1 MALHKSKR
9 GLRLPIQGEPA
20 QQVEA
25 ARTPTRIALLGADY
39 PGLRPTLQAKVGE
52 TVKRGQLLFEDKKM
66 PGVRFTAPG
75 AGKVVAVNRGE
86 KRVFQSMVIELS
98 RSELEGRSGGAEQVS
113 FSSYTGKHPA
123 SLTGAQVRELLIE
136 SGLWTA
142 LRGRPY
148 ARVANPEGQ
157 PHSVFVTVT
166 DSNPLAPSVAVAMTD
181 QGHRFQLGLA
191 AIAKL
196 TEGTVF
202 VCTEPGISL
211 DLPDES
217 RIQVEQFSGPHP
229 AGTVGYHIHKLD
241 PVDRSKL
248 VWYLGYQDVVAIG
261 ELFDSGELYLDRVI
275 SLAGPM
281 VKQPRLLR
289 TRIGASTDALVDGEL
304 SEGEV
309 RVISGSALS
318 GRIARG
324 DELGFLGR
332 YDNQVTVLA
341 EGREREFLGWLTPGG
356 DKYSVVKT
364 HLGALIP
371 GKRFAFTTST
381 HGSKRAIVPIGTYEK
396 VMPFDLMP
404 TQLLKSLLMRDVET
418 AERLGCLELAEED
431 VALCSFVCP
440 GKNDYGPYL
449 RDVLTLI
456 EKEG

>member
-9 GLRLPIQGEPA
+9 GLRLPIQGEPT

-25 ARTPTRIALLGADY
+25 ARVSTRVALLGADY
-39 PGLRPTLQAKVGE
+39 PGLRPTLHAKVGE

-66 PGVRFTAPG
+66 PGVRFTSPG
-75 AGKVVAVNRGE
+75 AGKVVAINRGE
-86 KRVFQSMVIELS
+86 KRVFQSMVIELT
-98 RSELEGRSGGAEQVS
+98 RGEIEGRAGRAEQVAFNS
-113 FSSYTGKHPA
+113 FTGKHPT
-123 SLTGAQVRELLIE
+123 SLAGSQVKTLLIE

-142 LRGRPY
+142 LRGRPF
-148 ARVANPEGQ
+148 ARVADPEGQ
-157 PHSVFVTVT
+157 PHSIFVTVT
-166 DSNPLAPSVAVAMTD
+166 DSNPLAPSVGVAMAD
-181 QGHRFQLGLA
+181 QGHRFKLGLA
-191 AIAKL
+191 AVAKL
-196 TEGTVF
+196 TEGAVY
-202 VCTEPGISL
+202 VCTEPGMSL

-217 RIQVEQFSGPHP
+217 RIQVEEFSGPHP

-241 PVDRSKL
+241 PVDRHKL

-289 TRIGASTDALVDGEL
+289 TRIGASTDVLTEGEL
-304 SEGEV
+304 SPGET

-318 GRIARG
+318 GRNARG
-324 DELGFLGR
+324 DKIGYLGR
-332 YDNQVTVLA
+332 YDNQITVLA
-341 EGREREFLGWLTPGG
+341 EGREREFLGWLTPGS

-371 GKRFAFTTST
+371 GKRFALST
-381 HGSKRAIVPIGTYEK
+381 ALHGSRRNIVPIGMYEK
-396 VMPFDLMP
+396 VVPFDLMP

-440 GKNDYGPYL
+440 GKNDYGPCL

>member
-1 MALHKSKR
+1 MHKSKR
-9 GLRLPIQGEPA
+9 GLRLPIQGEPT

-25 ARTPTRIALLGADY
+25 ARTSTRVALLGADY
-39 PGLRPTLQAKVGE
+39 PGLRPTMHVKVGE

-66 PGVRFTAPG
+66 PGVRFTSAG

-86 KRVFQSMVIELS
+86 KRVFQSMVIELT
-98 RSELEGRSGGAEQVS
+98 RGEIEGRAGSAEQVAFGS
-113 FSSYTGKHPA
+113 FTGKHPA
-123 SLTGAQVRELLIE
+123 SLTGDQVKALLIE

-142 LRGRPY
+142 FRGRPF
-148 ARVANPEGQ
+148 ARVADPEAQ
-157 PHSVFVTVT
+157 PHSIFVTAI
-166 DSNPLAPSVAVAMTD
+166 DSNPLAPSVEVAMVD

-196 TEGTVF
+196 TEGKVF
-202 VCTEPGISL
+202 VCTARGVKL

-229 AGTVGYHIHKLD
+229 AGTVGYHIHTLD
-241 PVDRSKL
+241 PVDRNKV
-248 VWYLGYQDVVAIG
+248 VWYLGYQDVTAIG
-261 ELFDSGELYLDRVI
+261 ELFDSGELYLNRVI
-275 SLAGPM
+275 SLAGPI
-281 VKQPRLLR
+281 VRQPRLLR
-289 TRIGASTDALVDGEL
+289 TRIGVSTDSLVEGEL
-304 SEGEV
+304 GAGEP

-318 GRIARG
+318 GRIAQG
-324 DELGFLGR
+324 DALGYLGR
-332 YDNQVTVLA
+332 YDNQITVLA
-341 EGREREFLGWLTPGG
+341 EGREREFLGWLTPGSE
-356 DKYSVVKT
+356 KHSVVKT

-371 GKRFAFTTST
+371 GKRFAYTTAT
-381 HGSKRAIVPIGTYEK
+381 HGSQRAIVPIGSYER

-404 TQLLKSLLMRDVET
+404 TQLLKTLLMRDVEV

-431 VALCSFVCP
+431 VAVCSYVCP

>member
-9 GLRLPIQGEPA
+9 GLRLPIQGEPT

-25 ARTPTRIALLGADY
+25 ARASTRIALLGADY
-39 PGLRPTLQAKVGE
+39 PGLRPTMHAKVGE

-66 PGVRFTAPG
+66 PGVRFTSPG
-75 AGKVVAVNRGE
+75 AGKVVAINRGE
-86 KRVFQSMVIELS
+86 KRVFQSMVIELT
-98 RSELEGRSGGAEQVS
+98 RGEIEGRAGRAEQVAFNS
-113 FSSYTGKHPA
+113 FTGKHPT
-123 SLTGAQVRELLIE
+123 SLTGSQVKTLLIE

-142 LRGRPY
+142 LRGRPF
-148 ARVANPEGQ
+148 ARVADPEGQ

-166 DSNPLAPSVAVAMTD
+166 DSNPLAPSVGVAMAD
-181 QGHRFQLGLA
+181 QGHRFKLGLA

-196 TEGTVF
+196 TEGAVY
-202 VCTEPGISL
+202 VCTEPGMSL

-217 RIQVEQFSGPHP
+217 RIQVEEFSGPHP

-241 PVDRSKL
+241 PVDRHKL

-289 TRIGASTDALVDGEL
+289 TRIGASTDVLTEGEL
-304 SEGEV
+304 SPGET

-318 GRIARG
+318 GRNARG
-324 DELGFLGR
+324 DKIGYLGR
-332 YDNQVTVLA
+332 YDNQITVLA
-341 EGREREFLGWLTPGG
+341 EGREREFLGWLTPGS

-371 GKRFAFTTST
+371 GKRFALST
-381 HGSKRAIVPIGTYEK
+381 ALHGSRRNIVPIGMYEK
-396 VMPFDLMP
+396 VVPFDLMP

-440 GKNDYGPYL
+440 GKNDYGPCL

>member
-9 GLRLPIQGEPA
+9 GLRLPIQGEPT

-25 ARTPTRIALLGADY
+25 ARTSTRIALLGADY
-39 PGLRPTLQAKVGE
+39 PGLRPTLHAKVGE
-52 TVKRGQLLFEDKKM
+52 AVKRGQLLFEDKKM

-75 AGKVVAVNRGE
+75 AGKVVAINRGE
-86 KRVFQSMVIELS
+86 KRAFQSMVIELS
-98 RSELEGRSGGAEQVS
+98 RTELEGRAGGAEQVT

-123 SLTGAQVRELLIE
+123 SLTGGQVRELLIE
-136 SGLWTA
+136 SGLWPA

-166 DSNPLAPSVAVAMTD
+166 DSNPLAPSVAVAMAD

-196 TEGTVF
+196 TEGKVF
-202 VCTEPGISL
+202 VCTEPRVSL

-241 PVDRSKL
+241 PVDRHKL

-318 GRIARG
+318 GRTARG

-332 YDNQVTVLA
+332 YDNQITVLV
-341 EGREREFLGWLTPGG
+341 EGREREFLGWLTPGS

-364 HLGALIP
+364 HLGAIVP
-371 GKRFAFTTST
+371 GKRFALST
-381 HGSKRAIVPIGTYEK
+381 ALHGSKRNIVPIGMYEK
-396 VMPFDLMP
+396 VVPFDLMP

-431 VALCSFVCP
+431 VALFSFVCP
-440 GKNDYGPYL
+440 GKNDFGPCL

>member
-9 GLRLPIQGEPA
+9 GLRLPIQGEPT

-39 PGLRPTLQAKVGE
+39 PGLRPTLHAKVGE

-136 SGLWTA
+136 SGMWTA

-196 TEGTVF
+196 TEGMVF

-261 ELFDSGELYLDRVI
+261 ELFNSGELYLDRVI

-332 YDNQVTVLA
+332 YDNQITVLA
-341 EGREREFLGWLTPGG
+341 EGREREFLGWLTPGS

-364 HLGALIP
+364 HLGALMP

-404 TQLLKSLLMRDVET
+404 TQLLKSLLMRDIET

>member
-9 GLRLPIQGEPA
+9 GLRLPIQGEPT

-25 ARTPTRIALLGADY
+25 ARASTRIALLGADY
-39 PGLRPTLQAKVGE
+39 PGLRPTMHAKVGE

-66 PGVRFTAPG
+66 PGVRFTSPG
-75 AGKVVAVNRGE
+75 AGKVVAINRGE
-86 KRVFQSMVIELS
+86 KRVFQSMVIELT
-98 RSELEGRSGGAEQVS
+98 RGEIEGRAGRAEQVAFNS
-113 FSSYTGKHPA
+113 FTGKHPT
-123 SLTGAQVRELLIE
+123 SLTGSQVKTLLIE

-142 LRGRPY
+142 LRGRPF
-148 ARVANPEGQ
+148 ARVADPEGQ

-166 DSNPLAPSVAVAMTD
+166 DSNPLAPSVGVAMAD
-181 QGHRFQLGLA
+181 QGHRFKLGLA

-196 TEGTVF
+196 TEGAVY
-202 VCTEPGISL
+202 VCTEPGMSL

-217 RIQVEQFSGPHP
+217 RIQVEEFSGPHP

-241 PVDRSKL
+241 PVDRHKL

-289 TRIGASTDALVDGEL
+289 TRIGASTDVLTEGEL
-304 SEGEV
+304 SPGET

-318 GRIARG
+318 GRNARG
-324 DELGFLGR
+324 DKIGYVGR
-332 YDNQVTVLA
+332 YDNQITVLA
-341 EGREREFLGWLTPGG
+341 EGREREFLGWLTPGS

-371 GKRFAFTTST
+371 GKRFALST
-381 HGSKRAIVPIGTYEK
+381 ALHGSRRNIVPIGMYEK
-396 VMPFDLMP
+396 VVPFDLMP

-440 GKNDYGPYL
+440 GKNDYGPCL

>member
-1 MALHKSKR
+1 MALHKSKH
-9 GLRLPIQGEPA
+9 GLRLPIQGEPT

-25 ARTPTRIALLGADY
+25 ARTPTRIALLGGDY
-39 PGLRPTLQAKVGE
+39 PGLRPTLHAKVGE

-136 SGLWTA
+136 SGMWTA

-289 TRIGASTDALVDGEL
+289 TRVGASTDALVDGEL

>member
-9 GLRLPIQGEPA
+9 GLRLPIQGEPT

-25 ARTPTRIALLGADY
+25 ARASTRIALLGADY
-39 PGLRPTLQAKVGE
+39 PGLRPTMHAKVGE

-66 PGVRFTAPG
+66 PGVRFTSPG
-75 AGKVVAVNRGE
+75 AGKVVAINRGE
-86 KRVFQSMVIELS
+86 KRVFQSMVIELT
-98 RSELEGRSGGAEQVS
+98 RGEIEGRAGRAEQVAFNS
-113 FSSYTGKHPA
+113 FTGKHPT
-123 SLTGAQVRELLIE
+123 SLTGSQVKTLLIE

-142 LRGRPY
+142 LRGRPF
-148 ARVANPEGQ
+148 ARVADPEGQ
-157 PHSVFVTVT
+157 PHSIFVTVT
-166 DSNPLAPSVAVAMTD
+166 DSNPLAPSVGVAMAD
-181 QGHRFQLGLA
+181 QGHRFKLGLA

-196 TEGTVF
+196 TEGAVY
-202 VCTEPGISL
+202 VCTEPGMSL

-217 RIQVEQFSGPHP
+217 RIQVEEFSGPHP

-241 PVDRSKL
+241 PVDRHKL

-289 TRIGASTDALVDGEL
+289 TRIGASTDVLTEGEL
-304 SEGEV
+304 SPGET

-318 GRIARG
+318 GRNARG
-324 DELGFLGR
+324 DKIGYVGR
-332 YDNQVTVLA
+332 YDNQITVLA
-341 EGREREFLGWLTPGG
+341 EGREREFLGWLTPGS

-371 GKRFAFTTST
+371 GKRFALST
-381 HGSKRAIVPIGTYEK
+381 ALHGSRRNIVPIGMYEK
-396 VMPFDLMP
+396 VVPFDLMP

-440 GKNDYGPYL
+440 GKNDYGPCL

>member
-9 GLRLPIQGEPA
+9 GLRLPIQGEPT

-25 ARTPTRIALLGADY
+25 ARASTRIALLGADY
-39 PGLRPTLQAKVGE
+39 PGLRPTMHAKVGE

-66 PGVRFTAPG
+66 PGVRFTSPG
-75 AGKVVAVNRGE
+75 AGKVVAINRGE
-86 KRVFQSMVIELS
+86 KRVFQSMVIELT
-98 RSELEGRSGGAEQVS
+98 RGEIEGRAGRAEQVAFNS
-113 FSSYTGKHPA
+113 FTGKHPT
-123 SLTGAQVRELLIE
+123 SLAGSQVKTLLIE

-142 LRGRPY
+142 LRGRPF
-148 ARVANPEGQ
+148 ARVADPEGQ
-157 PHSVFVTVT
+157 PHSIFVTVT
-166 DSNPLAPSVAVAMTD
+166 DSNPLAPSVGVAMAD
-181 QGHRFQLGLA
+181 QGHRFKLGLA

-196 TEGTVF
+196 TEGAVY
-202 VCTEPGISL
+202 VCTEPGMSL

-217 RIQVEQFSGPHP
+217 RIQVEEFSGPHP

-241 PVDRSKL
+241 PVDRHKL

-289 TRIGASTDALVDGEL
+289 TRIGASTDVLTEGEL
-304 SEGEV
+304 SPGET

-318 GRIARG
+318 GRNARG
-324 DELGFLGR
+324 DKIGYLGR
-332 YDNQVTVLA
+332 YDNQITVLA
-341 EGREREFLGWLTPGG
+341 EGREREFLGWLTPGS

-371 GKRFAFTTST
+371 GKRFALST
-381 HGSKRAIVPIGTYEK
+381 ALHGSRRNIVPIGMYEK
-396 VMPFDLMP
+396 VVPFDLMP

-440 GKNDYGPYL
+440 GKNDYGPCL

>member
-1 MALHKSKR
+1 MALHKSKH
-9 GLRLPIQGEPA
+9 GLRLPIQGEPT

-25 ARTPTRIALLGADY
+25 ARTPTRIALLGGDY
-39 PGLRPTLQAKVGE
+39 PGLRPTLHAKVGE

>member
-9 GLRLPIQGEPA
+9 GLRLPIQGEPT

-25 ARTPTRIALLGADY
+25 ARASTRIALLGADY
-39 PGLRPTLQAKVGE
+39 PGLRPTMHAKVGE

-66 PGVRFTAPG
+66 PGVRFTSPG
-75 AGKVVAVNRGE
+75 AGKVVAINRGE
-86 KRVFQSMVIELS
+86 KRVFQSMVIELT
-98 RSELEGRSGGAEQVS
+98 RGEIEGRAGRAEQVS

-123 SLTGAQVRELLIE
+123 SLAGSQVKTLLIE

-142 LRGRPY
+142 LRGRPF
-148 ARVANPEGQ
+148 ARVADPEGQ
-157 PHSVFVTVT
+157 PHSIFVTVT
-166 DSNPLAPSVAVAMTD
+166 DSNPLAPSVGVAMAD
-181 QGHRFQLGLA
+181 QGHRFKLGLA

-196 TEGTVF
+196 TEGAVY
-202 VCTEPGISL
+202 VCTEPGMSL

-217 RIQVEQFSGPHP
+217 RIQVEEFSGPHP

-241 PVDRSKL
+241 PVDRHKL

-289 TRIGASTDALVDGEL
+289 TRIGASTDVLTEGEL
-304 SEGEV
+304 SPGET

-318 GRIARG
+318 GRNARG
-324 DELGFLGR
+324 DKIGYLGR
-332 YDNQVTVLA
+332 YDNQITVLA
-341 EGREREFLGWLTPGG
+341 EGREREFLGWLTPGS

-371 GKRFAFTTST
+371 GKRFALST
-381 HGSKRAIVPIGTYEK
+381 ALHGSRRNIVPIGMYEK
-396 VMPFDLMP
+396 VVPFDLMP

-440 GKNDYGPYL
+440 GKNDYGPCL

>member
-9 GLRLPIQGEPA
+9 GLRLPIQGEPT

-39 PGLRPTLQAKVGE
+39 PGLRPTLHAKVGE

-66 PGVRFTAPG
+66 PGARFTAPG

-86 KRVFQSMVIELS
+86 KRAFQSMVIELS
-98 RSELEGRSGGAEQVS
+98 RSELEGTSGGAEQVS

-289 TRIGASTDALVDGEL
+289 TRVGASTDALVDGEL

-318 GRIARG
+318 GRTARG

-332 YDNQVTVLA
+332 YDNQITVLA
-341 EGREREFLGWLTPGG
+341 EGREREFLGWLTPGS

-364 HLGALIP
+364 HLGTLVP
-371 GKRFAFTTST
+371 GKRFALST
-381 HGSKRAIVPIGTYEK
+381 ALHGSKRNIVPIGMYER
-396 VMPFDLMP
+396 VVPFDLMP
-404 TQLLKSLLMRDVET
+404 TQLLKSLLMRDVEV

-440 GKNDYGPYL
+440 GKNDYGPCL

>member
-25 ARTPTRIALLGADY
+25 ARTPTRIALLGGDY
-39 PGLRPTLQAKVGE
+39 PGLRPTLHAKVGE

>member
-1 MALHKSKR
+1 MALHKSKH
-9 GLRLPIQGEPA
+9 GLRLPIQGEPT

-25 ARTPTRIALLGADY
+25 ARTPTRIALLGGDY
-39 PGLRPTLQAKVGE
+39 PGLRPTLHAKVGE

-136 SGLWTA
+136 SGMWTA

>member
-9 GLRLPIQGEPA
+9 GLRLPIQGEPT

-39 PGLRPTLQAKVGE
+39 PGLRPTLHAKVGE

-136 SGLWTA
+136 SGMWTA

-196 TEGTVF
+196 TEGMVF

-261 ELFDSGELYLDRVI
+261 ELFNSGELYLDRVI

-404 TQLLKSLLMRDVET
+404 TQLLKSLLMRDIET

>member
-9 GLRLPIQGEPA
+9 GLRLPIQGEPT

-39 PGLRPTLQAKVGE
+39 PGLRPTLHAKVGE

-123 SLTGAQVRELLIE
+123 SLTGAAVRELLIE
-136 SGLWTA
+136 SGMWTA

-332 YDNQVTVLA
+332 YDNQITVLA
-341 EGREREFLGWLTPGG
+341 EGREREFLGWLTPGS

-364 HLGALIP
+364 HLGALMP

-404 TQLLKSLLMRDVET
+404 TQLLKSLLMRDIET

>member
-9 GLRLPIQGEPA
+9 GLRLPIQGEPT

-25 ARTPTRIALLGADY
+25 ARASTRIALLGADY
-39 PGLRPTLQAKVGE
+39 PGLRPTMHAKVGE

-66 PGVRFTAPG
+66 PGVRFTSPG
-75 AGKVVAVNRGE
+75 AGKVVAINRGE
-86 KRVFQSMVIELS
+86 KRVFQSMVIELT
-98 RSELEGRSGGAEQVS
+98 RGEIEGRAGRAEQVAFNS
-113 FSSYTGKHPA
+113 FTGKHPT
-123 SLTGAQVRELLIE
+123 SLAGSQVKTLLIE

-142 LRGRPY
+142 LRGRPF
-148 ARVANPEGQ
+148 ARVADPEGQ
-157 PHSVFVTVT
+157 PHSIFVTVT
-166 DSNPLAPSVAVAMTD
+166 DSNPLAPSVGVAMAD
-181 QGHRFQLGLA
+181 QGHRFKLGLA

-196 TEGTVF
+196 TEGAVY
-202 VCTEPGISL
+202 VCTEPGMSL

-217 RIQVEQFSGPHP
+217 RIQVEEFSGPHP

-241 PVDRSKL
+241 PVDRHKL

-289 TRIGASTDALVDGEL
+289 TRIGASTDVLTEGEL
-304 SEGEV
+304 SPGET

-318 GRIARG
+318 GRNARG
-324 DELGFLGR
+324 DKIGYLGR
-332 YDNQVTVLA
+332 YDNQITVLA
-341 EGREREFLGWLTPGG
+341 EGREREFLGWLTPGS

-371 GKRFAFTTST
+371 GKRFALST
-381 HGSKRAIVPIGTYEK
+381 ALHGSRRNIVPIGMYEK
-396 VMPFDLMP
+396 VVPFDLMP
-404 TQLLKSLLMRDVET
+404 TQLLKSLLMRDVEV

-440 GKNDYGPYL
+440 GKNDYGPCL